1 MEGDEVILKK
11 IPLEILMQTLFDL
24 HHGGVAYIDIMG
36 ISGQVQDTLG
46 ISFTKE
52 YMRENID
59 FEDVEDYLN
68 QTIEINL
75 SDEDDLNQI
84 V

>member
-11 IPLEILMQTLFDL
+11 IPLEILMQTLVDL
-24 HHGGVAYIDIMG
+24 YHGGVVYIDIMG

-75 SDEDDLNQI
+75 SDEDDLNQLL
-84 V
+84 

>member
-1 MEGDEVILKK
+1 MERDEIVLKK
-11 IPLEILMQTLFDL
+11 IPVEILLETLHDL
-24 HHGGVAYIDIMG
+24 YHRGVAYIDIMG
-36 ISGQVQDTLG
+36 IAGQEQDTLG
-46 ISFTKE
+46 ISFNSE

-59 FEDVEDYLN
+59 FEDVDEIIN
-68 QTIEINL
+68 INL

>member
-11 IPLEILMQTLFDL
+11 IPVEILMQTLVDL
-24 HHGGVAYIDIMG
+24 YNGGVEYIDIMG
-36 ISGQVQDTLG
+36 ISGEVQDTLG

-52 YMRENID
+52 YMRENVD

-75 SDEDDLNQI
+75 SDEDDINQI
-84 V
+84 L

>member
-1 MEGDEVILKK
+1 MERDEIVLKK
-11 IPLEILMQTLFDL
+11 IPVEILLETLHDL
-24 HHGGVAYIDIMG
+24 YYRGVAYIDIIG
-36 ISGQVQDTLG
+36 IAGQEQDTLG
-46 ISFTKE
+46 ISFNSE

-59 FEDVEDYLN
+59 FEDVDEIID
-68 QTIEINL
+68 INL